1 MPNETD
7 HLGLKDNVLYSE
19 LVPHNDCLYTNMY
32 R

>member
-7 HLGLKDNVLYSE
+7 HLGLKDNVLHSE